1 MKEIKEFTQE
11 YINLNSS
18 REGGLFHDFVNSKE
32 PYQSI
37 FKNNPWMI
45 PPDLNKP
52 LEWGNHYWDTTV
64 GRKHQYWKDFDLPK
78 PSKDINQIRKDFL
91 EWGFA
96 LIEDA
101 MSKEQTS
108 RFLNRLLEQAE
119 GEKLAKIENI
129 TPSGQYVNT

>member
-52 LEWGNHYWDTTV
+52 LE
-64 GRKHQYWKDFDLPK
+64 
-78 PSKDINQIRKDFL
+78 
-91 EWGFA
+91 
-96 LIEDA
+96 
-101 MSKEQTS
+101 
-108 RFLNRLLEQAE
+108 
-119 GEKLAKIENI
+119 
-129 TPSGQYVNT
+129 